1 MPNFITHLA
10 ALRVHLKRGGVI
22 AYPTE
27 SCYGLGC
34 DPRNRAALQK
44 ILRLKQRPW
53 RKGLILVAANLQ
65 QVAPYVLP
73 VNTVARATLD
83 QHWPGPYT
91 FLLPVSSRAPKLLIG
106 KHASL
111 AVRVSAHPAVAQLTR
126 AVGPLVSTSANVS
139 GAKSIKTYAEAQRAF
154 GQQVWVLP
162 GRIGKRKS
170 PSVIIDL
177 QSGKKLR
184 G

>member
-1 MPNFITHLA
+1 VFSLSIHLA
-10 ALRVHLKRGGVI
+10 TLRAHLKRGGVI

-34 DPRNRAALQK
+34 DPRNRAAVQK
-44 ILRLKQRPW
+44 ILRLKRRPW
-53 RKGLILVAANLQ
+53 HKGLILVAANLE
-65 QVAPYVLP
+65 QVARFILP
-73 VNTVARATLD
+73 VSATERAALD

-91 FLLPVSSRAPKLLIG
+91 FLLPVSGRAPQLLIG
-106 KHASL
+106 KHRSL
-111 AVRVSAHPAVAQLTR
+111 AVRLSAHPAVARLTR
-126 AVGPLVSTSANVS
+126 ALGPLVSTSANVS
-139 GAKSIKTYAEAQRAF
+139 GAKPIKTYAEALRAF

-162 GRIGKRKS
+162 GRIGKRRA

>member
-1 MPNFITHLA
+1 MRIRPLNLSTLHA
-10 ALRVHLKRGGVI
+10 HLKHGGVI

-34 DPRNRAALQK
+34 DPRNRAAVQK
-44 ILRLKQRPW
+44 ILRLKRRPW
-53 RKGLILVAANLQ
+53 HKGLILVAANLQ
-65 QVAPYVLP
+65 QVARFILP
-73 VNTVARATLD
+73 VSAAERATLG

-91 FLLPVSSRAPKLLIG
+91 FLLPVSARAPKLVTG
-106 KHASL
+106 KHRSL
-111 AVRVSAHPAVAQLTR
+111 AVRVSAHSEVARLTR
-126 AVGPLVSTSANVS
+126 ALGPLVSTSANVS
-139 GAKSIKTYAEAQRAF
+139 GAKPIKTYAEAQRAF

-162 GRIGKRKS
+162 GRVGKRRA

>member
-1 MPNFITHLA
+1 MLNRSLNLN
-10 ALRVHLKRGGVI
+10 ALRTHLKRGGVI

-34 DPRNRAALQK
+34 DPRKRAAVKK
-44 ILRLKQRPW
+44 ILRLKRRSW
-53 RKGLILVAANLQ
+53 TKGLILATADLQ
-65 QVAPYVLP
+65 QIARFILPISVAE
-73 VNTVARATLD
+73 RATLN
-83 QHWPGPYT
+83 QYWPGPYT
-91 FLLPVSSRAPKLLIG
+91 FLLPASNRAPKLLIG
-106 KHASL
+106 KHKSL
-111 AVRVSAHPAVAQLTR
+111 AVRVSAHPEVALLTR
-126 AVGPLVSTSANVS
+126 ALGPLVSTSANVS
-139 GAKSIKTYAEAQRAF
+139 GAKPIKTYAEAQRAF

-162 GRIGKRKS
+162 GRIGKRKT

>member
-1 MPNFITHLA
+1 MRIRPLNLSTLHA
-10 ALRVHLKRGGVI
+10 HLKHGGVI

-34 DPRNRAALQK
+34 DPRNRAAVQK
-44 ILRLKQRPW
+44 ILRLKRRPW
-53 RKGLILVAANLQ
+53 QKGLILVAANLE
-65 QVAPYVLP
+65 QVARFILP
-73 VNTVARATLD
+73 VSVTERATLG

-91 FLLPVSSRAPKLLIG
+91 FLLPVSARAPKLVIG
-106 KHASL
+106 KHRSL
-111 AVRVSAHPAVAQLTR
+111 AVRVSAHSEVARLTR
-126 AVGPLVSTSANVS
+126 ALGPLVSTSANVS
-139 GAKSIKTYAEAQRAF
+139 GAKPIKTYAEAQRAF

-162 GRIGKRKS
+162 GRIGKRRA